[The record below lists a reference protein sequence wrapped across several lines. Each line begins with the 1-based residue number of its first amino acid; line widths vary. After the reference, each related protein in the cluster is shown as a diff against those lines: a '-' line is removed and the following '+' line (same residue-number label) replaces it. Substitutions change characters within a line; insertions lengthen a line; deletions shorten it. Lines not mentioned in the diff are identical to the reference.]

1 MGTSRRRGR
10 QKSALPDTGLPGK
23 RLPPVNGAEFRT
35 MEKIYGK
42 HSVRAVFLGRPA
54 AIRRLIIAGKES
66 YHEEFI
72 AKARALSIEPEFLI
86 WSDFLKT
93 CKLKAEDKH
102 QGICLFAEPRPIHT
116 DKDLEILLDA
126 RSIVM
131 LDQVSNPQNLATIL
145 RSAAFFKMDAV
156 MMLRNRAAE
165 VTPEVARFAVGG
177 AELVRIFQVTN
188 LSQALVRLRKLGF
201 WAYGL
206 DERGKKT
213 LSQADFAQKAVFVIG
228 AEGEGLRPKTRKY
241 CDELVRIPGGRPGLE
256 SLNAGVAAAVT
267 MAERAR
273 SRD

>member
-1 MGTSRRRGR
+1 
-10 QKSALPDTGLPGK
+10 
-23 RLPPVNGAEFRT
+23 

-42 HSVRAVFLGRPA
+42 HSVRAVFLARPA
-54 AIRRLIIAGKES
+54 AIRRLVLAGKES

-72 AKARALSIEPEFLI
+72 AKGHALGVEPEFLK
-86 WSDFLKT
+86 WSEFLQT

-102 QGICLFAEPRPIHT
+102 QGICLFAEPRPIY
-116 DKDLEILLDA
+116 DGKDLEILQDA
-126 RSIVM
+126 NSVIM
-131 LDQVSNPQNLATIL
+131 LDQISNPQNLATVL
-145 RSAAFFKMDAV
+145 RCASFFHMDAV
-156 MMLRNRAAE
+156 MMLRNRAAD
-165 VTPEVARFAVGG
+165 VTPEVSRFAVGG
-177 AELVRIFQVTN
+177 AELVEIFQVTN
-188 LSQALVRLRKLGF
+188 LSQTLVGLRELGF

-206 DERGKKT
+206 DERGEKT
-213 LSQADFAQKAVFVIG
+213 LAQTDFAEKAVFVIG